1 VTILVNGFT
10 EINLMI
16 GGNVTDEWK
25 KATNKVI
32 ARTLTENVGS
42 LLNGEIQYSTLFD
55 NNGVVK
61 KKITITYQEEE

>member
-1 VTILVNGFT
+1 
-10 EINLMI
+10 MI

-42 LLNGEIQYSTLFD
+42 LLNGEIKYSTLFD

-61 KKITITYQEEE
+61 RKITITYQEEE

>member
-1 VTILVNGFT
+1 MTILVNGSI

>member
-1 VTILVNGFT
+1 MTILVNGFT

-42 LLNGEIQYSTLFD
+42 LLNAEIQYSTLFD

>member
-1 VTILVNGFT
+1 VTILVNGST

>member
-1 VTILVNGFT
+1 MTTLLNGSI

-61 KKITITYQEEE
+61 KKITITYQEEG

>member
-1 VTILVNGFT
+1 MTLLNGST

-42 LLNGEIQYSTLFD
+42 LLNGEIEYSTLFD
-55 NNGVVK
+55 NSGVVK
-61 KKITITYQEEE
+61 KKITITYQEEG

>member
-1 VTILVNGFT
+1 MTILVNGFT

>member
-1 VTILVNGFT
+1 MTLLNGST

-32 ARTLTENVGS
+32 ARTLTENIGS

>member
-1 VTILVNGFT
+1 MTLLNGST

-61 KKITITYQEEE
+61 KKITITYQEEK

>member
-1 VTILVNGFT
+1 MTILVNGST

>member
-1 VTILVNGFT
+1 VTILVNGSI

-61 KKITITYQEEE
+61 KKITITYQEE

>member
-1 VTILVNGFT
+1 MMTLLNGST

-61 KKITITYQEEE
+61 KKITITYQEEG

>member
-1 VTILVNGFT
+1 
-10 EINLMI
+10 MI

-61 KKITITYQEEE
+61 KKITITYQEEG

>member
-1 VTILVNGFT
+1 MTILVNGFT

-61 KKITITYQEEE
+61 KKITITYQEE

>member
-1 VTILVNGFT
+1 MTTLLNGST

-61 KKITITYQEEE
+61 KKITITYQEEG

>member
-1 VTILVNGFT
+1 VTTLLNGST

-61 KKITITYQEEE
+61 KKITITYQEEG

>member
-1 VTILVNGFT
+1 
-10 EINLMI
+10 MI

-61 KKITITYQEEE
+61 KKITITY